1 MKFKNNDSFGQKA
14 NNISPQYNE
23 DLEIEN
29 LKRKL
34 NEEKKINS
42 KLLKENM
49 SLKLKYDD
57 LINSLRKANFNHE
70 KESSKN
76 LDLNKRLEKSI
87 QQLNKEQGDIDKN
100 QRNSQNL
107 QNKLDEIC
115 NEINKGQIA
124 ENLIKTRNENEK
136 LKNEIK
142 IINRNTKNSELME
155 LSRKLNIEL
164 EGEKNKILNYKNI
177 EEIQNKKNMD
187 FENYKKNDYNEEFI
201 GKELSQFYD
210 IIINIKSI
218 IDLCNP
224 DGWPIKWNKER
235 KQLLDNIKNKE
246 IFKIGVLGNGNVG
259 KSFLLSRLFNKKI
272 PSGYSV
278 VTEGLS
284 LKFNEER
291 GYVIIDSAGLQ
302 TPLIND
308 DKEFLGYINQSKNEE
323 DEKLN
328 TNETEFKKY
337 ENLYRDKTQTENFI
351 QNLIIYTSDMI
362 LIVVGKLTFN
372 EQRLINKIK
381 KEIELVPKNEHRKRQ
396 IYIIH
401 NLINFQ
407 TKSQVKD
414 HIENT
419 LFKSASFKLKE
430 IPYIEMKSNYN
441 GRPLYVEK
449 ENGNDIQVYHL
460 IMARENTEA
469 GDYYNNYT
477 YEILE
482 HNFTNFTERKPLSII
497 EEVKERFVEWSNLLL
512 EEKIEKENIEIVKDN
527 DKEIK
532 YKFEDTNNGNK
543 KIIPKACIS
552 DELGLSIYRSNGF
565 DPPYNF
571 YIENDE
577 YLIVNFEAPG
587 NVQISD
593 AFANIVLKE
602 IIIEGS
608 KIDEGIKAI
617 ENTRK
622 FGKINL
628 HIPYGK
634 EIIIADEEPIN
645 GKTINENGVC
655 VLKFKLAKRRS
666 EKGKKK

>member
-1 MKFKNNDSFGQKA
+1 M
-14 NNISPQYNE
+14 
-23 DLEIEN
+23 
-29 LKRKL
+29 
-34 NEEKKINS
+34 
-42 KLLKENM
+42 
-49 SLKLKYDD
+49 
-57 LINSLRKANFNHE
+57 
-70 KESSKN
+70 
-76 LDLNKRLEKSI
+76 
-87 QQLNKEQGDIDKN
+87 
-100 QRNSQNL
+100 
-107 QNKLDEIC
+107 
-115 NEINKGQIA
+115 
-124 ENLIKTRNENEK
+124 
-136 LKNEIK
+136 
-142 IINRNTKNSELME
+142 
-155 LSRKLNIEL
+155 
-164 EGEKNKILNYKNI
+164 
-177 EEIQNKKNMD
+177 
-187 FENYKKNDYNEEFI
+187 
-201 GKELSQFYD
+201 
-210 IIINIKSI
+210 
-218 IDLCNP
+218 
-224 DGWPIKWNKER
+224 
-235 KQLLDNIKNKE
+235 
-246 IFKIGVLGNGNVG
+246 LGNGNVG

-308 DKEFLGYINQSKNEE
+308 NKEFLGNINQSKNEE
-323 DEKLN
+323 DEKSN

-449 ENGNDIQVYHL
+449 ENGNGIQVYHL
-460 IMARENTEA
+460 FMARESTEA

-477 YEILE
+477 YEILD

-532 YKFEDTNNGNK
+532 YIFKDTNKGNK

-552 DELGLSIYRSNGF
+552 DDLGLSIYRSNEF

-634 EIIIADEEPIN
+634 EIIIFDEEPIN
-645 GKTINENGVC
+645 EKIINENGVC

-666 EKGKKK
+666 EKGKKKIT